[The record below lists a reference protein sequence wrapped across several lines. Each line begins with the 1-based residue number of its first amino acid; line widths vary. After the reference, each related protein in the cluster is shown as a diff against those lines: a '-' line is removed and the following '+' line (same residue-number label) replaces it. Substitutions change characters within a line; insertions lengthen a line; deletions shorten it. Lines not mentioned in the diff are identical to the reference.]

1 MTMIHTMI
9 RAPRRA
15 GLLFAALLLPLF
27 AGAAEDGYYIE
38 TINRGSAVMSEGP
51 QESLSKTYIGHG
63 KMKVVNSGE
72 NADSMILDPESGVM
86 TFLNDSLQQYF
97 TINVADVAKA
107 MADPSMAQMRAMISE
122 TKVSVEDT
130 GETRQIGDWECR
142 KYAVTK
148 QGMMQVEQEVWAT
161 EEIDL
166 DVRPYTRMMRMS
178 GASDIPGGAEQMA
191 ELDKI
196 KGFPILTVSTMNMM
210 GTEVRTETEV
220 TEVRRQAIPA
230 DTFTVPEGYQLKE
243 IGMGMA
249 PPAEQP
255 QAQ

>member
-1 MTMIHTMI
+1 MTMIHT
-9 RAPRRA
+9 ARRTRLPA
-15 GLLFAALLLPLF
+15 GLLLAALLLPLLAV
-27 AGAAEDGYYIE
+27 AGDGYYIE

-51 QESLSKTYIGHG
+51 QESLTKTYIAAG

-72 NADSMILDPESGVM
+72 NADSMILDPESGVI
-86 TFLNDSLQQYF
+86 TFLNDGLQQYF
-97 TINVADVAKA
+97 TINVDDVAKA

-166 DVRPYTRMMRMS
+166 DVRPYTRMMRMA
-178 GASDIPGGAEQMA
+178 GAGDIPGGAEQMA

-196 KGFPILTVSTMNMM
+196 KGFPILTISTMNMM

-220 TEVRRQAIPA
+220 TAVRQETIA
-230 DTFTVPEGYQLKE
+230 DDFFTVPDDYQLKE

-249 PPAEQP
+249 PPAGHP
-255 QAQ
+255 PAQ